1 MSNERKLDVIDQAVA
16 FIREHYRERGHE
28 IGNAHAHAAVS
39 HYLGYKSKVALK
51 SDTNFDATDTQL
63 IAYRETSIPML
74 LEHIP
79 LMKPTPLQ
87 GLNMRE
93 LGAVIYSGLAPACE
107 CCDQKSLSITPLG
120 YEDSEPDGWVC
131 QPCASDEDEEYAQCK
146 FCGDGYV
153 YRASE
158 INHRGECAEHNGES
172 EYDDEELEDME
183 SYLEYL
189 QNH

>member
-16 FIREHYRERGHE
+16 FIREHYHERGHD

-39 HYLGYKSKVALK
+39 HYLGYNSKVALK

-63 IAYRETSIPML
+63 IAYCETSIPML
-74 LEHIP
+74 SKHIP

-87 GLNMRE
+87 GLNVHE
-93 LGAVIYSGLAPACE
+93 LGAVIYAGLAPACE
-107 CCDQKSLSITPLG
+107 CCDHKSLFITPLG
-120 YEDSEPDGWVC
+120 YEESEPDGWVC
-131 QPCASDEDEEYAQCK
+131 RPCASEEHEEYAQCK

-172 EYDDEELEDME
+172 EYDDEEREDME